1 VSCLGAFVGV
11 NIKRRR
17 CDRWAP
23 KNVVGGERPTFEASR
38 VWREH
43 LAAQAFGG
51 GNADMHGFSLVQFP
65 PLWVIQQWSSRP
77 PALEPS
83 WFGS

>member
-1 VSCLGAFVGV
+1 MPRGVRGV

-23 KNVVGGERPTFEASR
+23 KNVGGSERPTFEASR

-43 LAAQAFGG
+43 LAGRRLGWQRGHAW
-51 GNADMHGFSLVQFP
+51 VQP
-65 PLWVIQQWSSRP
+65 GTIPTAMVIQQWSSRP
-77 PALEPS
+77 PLEPS